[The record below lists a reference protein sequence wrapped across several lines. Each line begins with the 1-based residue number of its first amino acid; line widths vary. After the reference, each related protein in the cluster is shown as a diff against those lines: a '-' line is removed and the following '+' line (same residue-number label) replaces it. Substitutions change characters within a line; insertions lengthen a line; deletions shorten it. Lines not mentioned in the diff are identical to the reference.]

1 MFYKHS
7 YRAGMARTES
17 ELIRALRLK
26 GFAVVVMKAGAM
38 ERGAVEDAM
47 KRAAKAAIKE
57 RTAT

>member
-26 GFAVVVMKAGAM
+26 GFAVVVMKAGAL
-38 ERGAVEDAM
+38 ERGAVEEAM
-47 KRAAKAAIKE
+47 RKAAKTTMKE
-57 RTAT
+57 RVT

>member
-26 GFAVVVMKAGAM
+26 GFAVVVMKAGAL
-38 ERGAVEDAM
+38 ERGAVEEAM
-47 KRAAKAAIKE
+47 RKAAKTTMKA
-57 RTAT
+57 RVT